1 MLKLLNQRFEEIL
14 ACLLL
19 TVMAVIAFLNVV
31 IRYLST
37 QSFAFTEEVVLNL
50 FVWLTLLGI
59 SYGYRTNAHLAME
72 FAFDRLPLRV
82 QSFCRHFSNALSV
95 VFFLILGYWGVWQVS
110 DEIVLNSV
118 TEALRTPTWI
128 YSICVPAFSLL
139 IIVRILQQYA
149 KAGPAAENAA
159 GRE

>member
-1 MLKLLNQRFEEIL
+1 
-14 ACLLL
+14 
-19 TVMAVIAFLNVV
+19 MAVIAFLNVV

-59 SYGYRTNAHLAME
+59 SYGYRTNSHLAME

-95 VFFLILGYWGVWQVS
+95 IFFLILGYWGVWQVS